1 MDILLVMCIGVLV
14 GKFLIPGKAK
24 TANEYLSL
32 LCTFLLI
39 FSMGVTLG
47 SDDNFFEELSA
58 LGVTSF
64 LFFLI
69 PTSLSIVLVYLLTRH
84 FMQKKDTDAQGRSE
98 KK

>member
-1 MDILLVMCIGVLV
+1 MDILIVMCIGILV

-47 SDDNFFEELSA
+47 ADDNFFEELSS

-69 PTSLSIVLVYLLTRH
+69 PTALSVLLVYLLTPRL
-84 FMQKKDTDAQGRSE
+84 MPKKEEDTQRRSG

>member
-1 MDILLVMCIGVLV
+1 MDILFVMCIGILV
-14 GKFLIPGKAK
+14 GKFLIPEKAK

-39 FSMGVTLG
+39 FSMGITLG
-47 SDDNFFEELSA
+47 ADDNFFEELSA

-69 PTSLSIVLVYLLTRH
+69 PTALSILLVYLLTRH
-84 FMQKKDTDAQGRSE
+84 FMQKKDTDTQGRPE